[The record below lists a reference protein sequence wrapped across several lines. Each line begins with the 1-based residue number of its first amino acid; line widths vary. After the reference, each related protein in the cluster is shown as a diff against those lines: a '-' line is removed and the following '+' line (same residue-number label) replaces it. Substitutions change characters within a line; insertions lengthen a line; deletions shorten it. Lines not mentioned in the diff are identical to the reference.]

1 MSWPKNWTA
10 VQSRCQGDALLLG
23 TDLPDCRAHVCRTSK
38 SWYKWLQKDPTNF
51 PQGNVKN
58 ARAQEIAADHCLQ
71 THPHVLISMSWVE
84 TFSPPETKN
93 RTQHDATRQ
102 LHLIK
107 GRLQTF
113 PVQTGVSIKLCMF
126 VLQSIWSTLYNVLH
140 SQVLNWAKSSSLLDS
155 KNSWCQPCYL
165 TLGIT
170 HTITA
175 YFCRTNP
182 FSTPPFQQVRCLWF
196 QISKNEV
203 GTVDILRPGKCCL
216 QQGALHTVQEV
227 VSNPQL
233 SNPAAHWFIVEIR
246 KAVFIN
252 PH

>member
-1 MSWPKNWTA
+1 MHCFWGQTYQTA
-10 VQSRCQGDALLLG
+10 E
-23 TDLPDCRAHVCRTSK
+23 PTSAG
-38 SWYKWLQKDPTNF
+38 LQKADTSDYRKTPPTSL
-51 PQGNVKN
+51 K
-58 ARAQEIAADHCLQ
+58 EMWKMLELKKLQ
-71 THPHVLISMSWVE
+71 QTTACRHILMSWVE

-113 PVQTGVSIKLCMF
+113 PVQTAVSIKLCMF

-140 SQVLNWAKSSSLLDS
+140 SQVSNWAKSSSLLDS

-196 QISKNEV
+196 QISTNEV
-203 GTVDILRPGKCCL
+203 GTVDIFRPGKCCL